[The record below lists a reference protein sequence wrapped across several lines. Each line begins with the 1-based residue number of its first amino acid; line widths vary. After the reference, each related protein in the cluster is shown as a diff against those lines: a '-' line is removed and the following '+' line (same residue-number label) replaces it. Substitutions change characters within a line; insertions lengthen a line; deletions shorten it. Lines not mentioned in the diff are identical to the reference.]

1 MKELLRHVL
10 RLAAIPAFLLLSLLV
25 VPSLAPSGTSTP
37 RPSWTEQSSYIL
49 GDELYTVGVASQAST
64 IEEGRQQAFAH
75 GVAEM
80 MNFAQTV
87 DVSDLVI
94 GTQMTYEE
102 LNPNGTVTVY
112 RLLKVSLTSLLEME
126 GKAIGEGRISQY
138 SGLTPFS
145 DPIFSDPI
153 FFWPDPIFF

>member
-1 MKELLRHVL
+1 MQFL
-10 RLAAIPAFLLLSLLV
+10 RLTALPAVILLSFLV

-64 IEEGRQQAFAH
+64 IEEGRQHAFAH
-75 GVAEM
+75 GVAEI

-94 GTQMTYEE
+94 EPQMTYEE
-102 LNPNGTVTVY
+102 ENPNSTVTVY
-112 RLLKVSLTSLLEME
+112 
-126 GKAIGEGRISQY
+126 
-138 SGLTPFS
+138 
-145 DPIFSDPI
+145 
-153 FFWPDPIFF
+153 